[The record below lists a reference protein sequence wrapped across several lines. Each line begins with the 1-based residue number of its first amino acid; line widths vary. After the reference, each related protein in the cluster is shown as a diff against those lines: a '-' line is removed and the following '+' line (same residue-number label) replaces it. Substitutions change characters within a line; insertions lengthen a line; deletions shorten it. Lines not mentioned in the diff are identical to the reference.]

1 MVQAWRVKSN
11 RSNRSRATLLVCI
24 SSSHTIVAD
33 RPRRF
38 DFEAGGT
45 PSYSADGSS
54 AAVPHART
62 VGRSGETMKQKMVAV
77 LVVLIA
83 HLLGFQSAQA
93 FPERP
98 IKLVVPSPAGGPPD
112 VMARLLSDKMAANL
126 GQPVIVENRSGAG
139 GTIGARSVL
148 AAEPDGYTLLVGSTS
163 TLLIAP
169 AIYKNAGYHAGSFAP
184 VARVADS
191 TEVLA
196 VHPSVPASSVAELV
210 AVAKARPGALNFGSA
225 GIGTL
230 PHLEG
235 ELLKARAQIE
245 MNHVPYRGGGL
256 ALTGLLGGQV
266 QVLFSTLTQ
275 MLPHIRDGRVR
286 GLAVTSAA
294 RSKLAP
300 DLPTM
305 VESGFDQFVMTSI
318 TAMVAP
324 PGTPID
330 IRRRLNDAVTRALAS
345 EEVERSLSRMG
356 GEARPAS
363 PEELAS
369 YLAAE
374 QQRWARII
382 EATRISID

>member
-1 MVQAWRVKSN
+1 
-11 RSNRSRATLLVCI
+11 
-24 SSSHTIVAD
+24 
-33 RPRRF
+33 
-38 DFEAGGT
+38 
-45 PSYSADGSS
+45 
-54 AAVPHART
+54 
-62 VGRSGETMKQKMVAV
+62 MKQKMVTV

-83 HLLGFQSAQA
+83 HLLAFQSAQA
-93 FPERP
+93 FPDRP

-112 VMARLLSDKMAANL
+112 VMARLLSDKMAAIL
-126 GQPVIVENRSGAG
+126 GQPVIVENRGGAG

-148 AAEPDGYTLLVGSTS
+148 AAEPDGYTLLMGSTS

-169 AIYKNAGYHAGSFAP
+169 SIYKNAGYHAGSFAP

-210 AVAKARPGALNFGSA
+210 GVAKSRPGALNFGSA

-230 PHLEG
+230 PHIEG
-235 ELLKARAQIE
+235 ELLKARAQID

-256 ALTGLLGGQV
+256 ALTGLLGGHV

-275 MLPHIRDGRVR
+275 MLPNIRDGRVR
-286 GLAVTSAA
+286 GLAVTSVA

-300 DLPTM
+300 DIPTM
-305 VESGFDQFVMTSI
+305 VESGFDQFVVTSI
-318 TAMVAP
+318 TAIVAP

-330 IRRRLNDAVTRALAS
+330 IRRRVNQAVAGALAS
-345 EEVERSLSRMG
+345 EDVEQALSRTG
-356 GEARPAS
+356 GEARPGS
-363 PEELAS
+363 LEELAS
-369 YLAAE
+369 FLAGE

-382 EATRISID
+382 ETTRVSVD

>member
-1 MVQAWRVKSN
+1 
-11 RSNRSRATLLVCI
+11 
-24 SSSHTIVAD
+24 
-33 RPRRF
+33 
-38 DFEAGGT
+38 
-45 PSYSADGSS
+45 
-54 AAVPHART
+54 
-62 VGRSGETMKQKMVAV
+62 MKQKMLAV
-77 LVVLIA
+77 LVALVA
-83 HLLGFQSAQA
+83 HLLVFQSAQA
-93 FPERP
+93 FPDRP

-112 VMARLLSDKMAANL
+112 VMARLLSDKMSANL

-148 AAEPDGYTLLVGSTS
+148 AAEPDGYTLLMGSTS

-196 VHPSVPASSVAELV
+196 VHPSVPAGSVAELV
-210 AVAKARPGALNFGSA
+210 AVAKARPVALNFGSA
-225 GIGTL
+225 GNGTL
-230 PHLEG
+230 PHIEG
-235 ELLKARAQIE
+235 ELLKARAQID

-266 QVLFSTLTQ
+266 EVLFSTLTQ
-275 MLPHIRDGRVR
+275 MLPNIRDGRVR

-300 DLPTM
+300 DIPTM
-305 VESGFDQFVMTSI
+305 VESGFDQFVVTSI
-318 TAMVAP
+318 TAIVAP

-330 IRRRLNDAVTRALAS
+330 IRRRLNQAVAVALAS
-345 EEVERSLSRMG
+345 EDVERALSRTG

-363 PEELAS
+363 LEELAS
-369 YLAAE
+369 FLAGE

-382 EATRISID
+382 EATRVSVD

>member
-1 MVQAWRVKSN
+1 
-11 RSNRSRATLLVCI
+11 
-24 SSSHTIVAD
+24 
-33 RPRRF
+33 
-38 DFEAGGT
+38 
-45 PSYSADGSS
+45 
-54 AAVPHART
+54 
-62 VGRSGETMKQKMVAV
+62 MKQKMVTV

-83 HLLGFQSAQA
+83 HLPVLQSAQA
-93 FPERP
+93 FPDRP
-98 IKLVVPSPAGGPPD
+98 IRLVVPSTAGGPPD
-112 VMARLLSDKMAANL
+112 VMARLLSEKMAAIL
-126 GQPVIVENRSGAG
+126 GQPVIVENRSAGAG
-139 GTIGARSVL
+139 GTIGSKSV
-148 AAEPDGYTLLVGSTS
+148 ATAEPDGYTLLMGSTS

-169 AIYKNAGYHAGSFAP
+169 SIYKNVGYHAGTFAP

-196 VHPSVPASSVAELV
+196 VHPSVPASSVAELI
-210 AVAKARPGALNFGSA
+210 ALAKSRPDALNYGSA

-235 ELLKARAQIE
+235 ELLKTRAQIE
-245 MNHVPYRGGGL
+245 MNHIPYRGGGP

-275 MLPHIRDGRVR
+275 MLPHMRDGRVR

-300 DLPTM
+300 ELPTM
-305 VESGFDQFVMTSI
+305 VESGFDGFIMTSI
-318 TAMVAP
+318 TAIVAP
-324 PGTPID
+324 PGTPAD
-330 IRRRLNDAVTRALAS
+330 IRRRLNEAVAGALAS
-345 EEVERSLSRMG
+345 EDVERSLSRMG

-369 YLAAE
+369 FLAAE

-382 EATRISID
+382 ETTRVSVD

>member
-1 MVQAWRVKSN
+1 
-11 RSNRSRATLLVCI
+11 
-24 SSSHTIVAD
+24 
-33 RPRRF
+33 
-38 DFEAGGT
+38 
-45 PSYSADGSS
+45 
-54 AAVPHART
+54 
-62 VGRSGETMKQKMVAV
+62 MKQKMVTV

-83 HLLGFQSAQA
+83 HLPVLQSAQA
-93 FPERP
+93 FPDRP
-98 IKLVVPSPAGGPPD
+98 IRLVVPSTAGGPPD
-112 VMARLLSDKMAANL
+112 VMARLLSDKMAAIL
-126 GQPVIVENRSGAG
+126 GQPVIVENRSAGAG
-139 GTIGARSVL
+139 GTIGSKSV
-148 AAEPDGYTLLVGSTS
+148 ATAEPDGYTLLMGSTS

-169 AIYKNAGYHAGSFAP
+169 SIYKNVGYHAGTFAP

-196 VHPSVPASSVAELV
+196 VHPSVPANSVAELI
-210 AVAKARPGALNFGSA
+210 ALAKSRPDALNYGSA

-245 MNHVPYRGGGL
+245 MNHIPYRGGGP

-275 MLPHIRDGRVR
+275 MLPHMRDGRVR

-300 DLPTM
+300 ELPTM
-305 VESGFDQFVMTSI
+305 VESGFDGFIMTSI
-318 TAMVAP
+318 TAIVAP
-324 PGTPID
+324 PGTPVD
-330 IRRRLNDAVTRALAS
+330 IRRRLNEAVAGALAS
-345 EEVERSLSRMG
+345 EDVERSLSRMG

-369 YLAAE
+369 FLAAE

-382 EATRISID
+382 ETTRVSVD